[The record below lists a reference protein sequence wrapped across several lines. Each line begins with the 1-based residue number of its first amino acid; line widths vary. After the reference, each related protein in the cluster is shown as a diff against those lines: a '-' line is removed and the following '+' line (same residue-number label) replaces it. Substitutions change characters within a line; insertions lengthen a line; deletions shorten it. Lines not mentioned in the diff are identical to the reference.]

1 MNQPWWVEWD
11 ILWHIT
17 KQELWDDPYGDLTSS
32 CTIQLPS
39 RQVSM
44 RTSEVIMTLAANC
57 LTSEARALE
66 PPMAF
71 EVFWGSGG
79 VMGGWGCWRISRLH
93 STNSHRNPK
102 DMGQD
107 IGVLMDHRPSDDA
120 HRTRRTLLEGD
131 LLHVFVPAG
140 KKYEAS
146 QRNTW
151 SFYHI

>member
-1 MNQPWWVEWD
+1 
-11 ILWHIT
+11 
-17 KQELWDDPYGDLTSS
+17 
-32 CTIQLPS
+32 
-39 RQVSM
+39 
-44 RTSEVIMTLAANC
+44 
-57 LTSEARALE
+57 
-66 PPMAF
+66 
-71 EVFWGSGG
+71 
-79 VMGGWGCWRISRLH
+79 MGGWGCWRISRLH

-151 SFYHI
+151 SFYHINHILPYINHGLPYINHGLPYINH